1 MYTDNEKKEDSI
13 VVSVFKDLW
22 ADPAGRILIIV
33 GGGIF
38 CLFVTGEAFKA
49 GAHTVRGAREFLD
62 AFSKKK

>member
-1 MYTDNEKKEDSI
+1 MSTENEKKEDSI
-13 VVSVFKDLW
+13 VVGLFKELW

-33 GGGIF
+33 GGGIL

-62 AFSKKK
+62 AFGKKK